1 MQSNKPVTLMRP
13 MDVLEALPCIPIY
26 EGVLS
31 QFNELSMAADQQE
44 LVSEMKMTLD
54 PGHCGT
60 LLSKLL
66 SGSSLSVTR
75 CR

>member
-1 MQSNKPVTLMRP
+1 MQSNKPLTLMRP

-54 PGHCGT
+54 PDT
-60 LLSKLL
+60 AELYFPENFSPVPLF
-66 SGSSLSVTR
+66 R
-75 CR
+75 